1 MQQKH
6 DKCLGDSYGSVMY
19 TPDIGSTAG
28 ICKFNIHI
36 RHTLGP
42 KNFGLKYFGENT
54 FGENNFGDISPN
66 FGVNFG
72 EIAKKF
78 GENYFFGENS
88 KI

>member
-1 MQQKH
+1 LCF
-6 DKCLGDSYGSVMY
+6 DD
-19 TPDIGSTAG
+19 T
-28 ICKFNIHI
+28 
-36 RHTLGP
+36 TLGP
-42 KNFGLKYFGENT
+42 KNFCLKYFGGNT

-72 EIAKKF
+72 EIPKKF